1 MIVVFCLVKMF
12 GFFVVKRITS
22 LKLLTYILDNLKHY
36 YSQNYC
42 FKYNKHG

>member
-22 LKLLTYILDNLKHY
+22 LKLLTYILDNLKHLL
-36 YSQNYC
+36 QPELL
-42 FKYNKHG
+42 F